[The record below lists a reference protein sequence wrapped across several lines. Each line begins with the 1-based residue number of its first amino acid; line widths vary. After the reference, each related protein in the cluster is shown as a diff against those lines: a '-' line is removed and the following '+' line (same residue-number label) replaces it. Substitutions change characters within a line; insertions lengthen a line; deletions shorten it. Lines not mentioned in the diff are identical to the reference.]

1 MNWPENAAT
10 PTVKP
15 ADCVDTGW
23 DMKKQTGITLIE
35 LVIVI
40 AIVGILAAI
49 AVPNFGALIRSSE
62 LKGTYNTFAG
72 VMATA
77 RTEAVTRRT
86 PITICPSSDGA
97 TCLTGADADWSQ
109 GYIAFSDRNRNG
121 IVNTTADPA
130 TTELVLNY
138 EQVPQGISIT
148 STYAG
153 RITIAPR
160 GRVGQGTFVFCK
172 GDHQESA
179 RALNLWVTG
188 LGRLATDDQD
198 NDSIVEDING
208 DPVTCS

>member
-1 MNWPENAAT
+1 
-10 PTVKP
+10 
-15 ADCVDTGW
+15 
-23 DMKKQTGITLIE
+23 MKKQTGITLIE
-35 LVIVI
+35 LITVI

-130 TTELVLNY
+130 TTELILKY
-138 EQVPQGISIT
+138 EEVPQGISIT
-148 STYAG
+148 SSYPAG
-153 RITIAPR
+153 RITLAPR
-160 GRVGQGTFVFCK
+160 GRLGQGTFVFCK
-172 GDHQESA
+172 GDHRESA

-188 LGRLATDDQD
+188 LGRLATDTDG
-198 NDSIVEDING
+198 DSIVEDIIGN
-208 DPVTCS
+208 PVTCS